1 MTNPQYIDNA
11 TFVGAPPGT
20 TVTQLTPG
28 TPGVDFTSTNAS
40 VTIPFLPGVTPIIVS
55 VSVPNTD
62 TNVDQITVI
71 VTAPNGTVVVNE
83 VSPTD
88 TNTVTNFPVTP
99 LPENSTVTI
108 IIRTNNNNPPENVT
122 VSVIACYTPS
132 TATTLVTTGTT
143 PPTIT
148 GTGPTIAISSTTQV
162 TPTGTG
168 ATPPS
173 PGSTPVSTGTTQFVT
188 GTATGTTVS
197 PVTTTVQITGM
208 SRSTSTVFVYSYHP
222 DTSMR

>member
-1 MTNPQYIDNA
+1 MKNPQYIDNA

-20 TVTQLTPG
+20 TVSQLTPG

-40 VTIPFLPGVTPIIVS
+40 VIIPFLPGVTPIVVS

-62 TNVDQITVI
+62 TNVNRITVI

-83 VSPTD
+83 VSPNG
-88 TNTVTNFPVTP
+88 TNKVTNFPVTP

-108 IIRTNNNNPPENVT
+108 IFYTNDNSPPQNVT

-168 ATPPS
+168 KMTTSYLCRIS
-173 PGSTPVSTGTTQFVT
+173 PLVLHCFRNDYKVLKQTYP
-188 GTATGTTVS
+188 
-197 PVTTTVQITGM
+197 
-208 SRSTSTVFVYSYHP
+208 
-222 DTSMR
+222 